1 MTPDHI
7 WFAVRAAQRDATTA
21 AIVRGFPALT
31 VQEHEAARRSAE
43 ALRAWQQATRDTVI
57 DPNHTP
63 TPTQEVAA
71 HV

>member
-1 MTPDHI
+1 MTPDPI

-31 VQEHEAARRSAE
+31 VQEAADAHRSADQ
-43 ALRAWQQATRDTVI
+43 LRAWQQATRDTVI

-63 TPTQEVAA
+63 TPTKEVA

>member
-1 MTPDHI
+1 MTPDSI
-7 WFAVRAAQRDATTA
+7 WFAVRDAQRDVSAA
-21 AIVRGFPALT
+21 AILRGFPNLT
-31 VQEHEAARRSAE
+31 VEPGPEARRSAE